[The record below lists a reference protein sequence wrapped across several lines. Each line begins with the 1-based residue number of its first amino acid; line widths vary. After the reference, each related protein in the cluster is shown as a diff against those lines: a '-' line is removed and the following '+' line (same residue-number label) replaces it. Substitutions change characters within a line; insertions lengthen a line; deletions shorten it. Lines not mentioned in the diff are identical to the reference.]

1 MHPEWPLILFTFFLC
16 VAGGALGAQ
25 GLLNVMGK
33 GKKMQLASL
42 VTALAALVV
51 GGLSVFMHLQHWERI
66 FNGFGHITSG
76 ITQELIGCVALAVI
90 IVAWFVVLRGG
101 KEIPKALAWITLA
114 VAVLMLVATGHSY
127 LMPARPAWGIALVVF
142 YVANACLLG
151 AVAMWLISIM
161 KKDEASEGSS
171 IQFALVGS
179 VVQLA
184 AMAVYTIA
192 CSMTKFADFGFYAD
206 PTSMTTAPTH
216 VDSLLAIMVSGDGAL
231 MFWCSIACAVVA
243 LVCAIAAKKK
253 VGASKPY
260 MIIAVI
266 VAIASSILFR
276 VLFYQLGFA
285 MVLLY

>member
-127 LMPARPAWGIALVVF
+127 LMPARPAWGIALVVV

-231 MFWCSIACAVVA
+231 MFWCSIACAIVA